1 MPESVGGSVY
11 RSGMDLTSVQ
21 QRTLD
26 ELMRKDPLPVF
37 ERDLVGDLRADLERR
52 LAPLDD
58 VIREGDSVWIT
69 KARLTAIHGRCEG
82 LFLAQHFGEGVFE
95 LSHQLAL
102 GSLTHTSVEVSV
114 YAGDLSDAELV
125 DRSLE
130 KLRRDDPGFDDY
142 CRRVGEA
149 DLAMLQADAVERVL
163 QFRSTFPPLR
173 KEWSP
178 AVEVSLKAS
187 LLGDRVVLSARPD
200 LMLGGADP
208 DEPMRARRLILE
220 LKTGGAWPDQDED
233 VRFYALVA
241 ALRLGVPPFRVATV
255 MLDDGGW
262 RVQDVTPDL
271 LESAVRRVGDAYAR
285 AADLLADAEPRLTPG
300 AWCRW
305 CPRAEICPEATL
317 TIAEG

>member
-305 CPRAEICPEATL
+305 CPRAETCPEATL

>member
-1 MPESVGGSVY
+1 
-11 RSGMDLTSVQ
+11 MDLTAVQ
-21 QRTLD
+21 QRTID
-26 ELMRKDPLPVF
+26 ELMRRDPLPVF
-37 ERDLVGDLRADLERR
+37 ERELVEDLRADLERR

-58 VIREGDSVWIT
+58 VIPEGDSVWVT
-69 KARLTAIHGRCEG
+69 KGRLTAIHGRCEG

-95 LSHQLAL
+95 HSHPLAL
-102 GSLTHTSVEVSV
+102 GALTHTAVEVSV
-114 YAGDLSDAELV
+114 YANDLSDAELV

-130 KLRRDDPGFDDY
+130 KLRRDDPAFDDY

-178 AVEVSLKAS
+178 AVEVSLKAP

-208 DEPMRARRLILE
+208 DDPMRARRLILE

-285 AADLLADAEPRLTPG
+285 AADLLQDAEPRLTPG
-300 AWCRW
+300 PWCRW
-305 CPRAEICPEATL
+305 CPRAETCPEATL
-317 TIAEG
+317 SLAEG

>member
-1 MPESVGGSVY
+1 
-11 RSGMDLTSVQ
+11 MDLTPVQ
-21 QRTLD
+21 EETLTG
-26 ELMRKDPLPVF
+26 LMRRDPLPVF
-37 ERDLVGDLRADLERR
+37 ERELMGDLRADLERR
-52 LAPLDD
+52 LAPLGD

-69 KARLTAIHGRCEG
+69 KGRLTALHGRCEG

-95 LSHQLAL
+95 LSHPLAV
-102 GSLTHTSVEVSV
+102 GKLTHTAVEVSV

-125 DRSLE
+125 ERSLE
-130 KLRRDDPGFDDY
+130 KLRRDDPAFDDY
-142 CRRVGEA
+142 CHRVGEA
-149 DLAMLQADAVERVL
+149 DLAMLEAEAGERVL

-178 AVEVSLKAS
+178 AVEVSLKAP
-187 LLGDRVVLSARPD
+187 LLGDRVVLNARPD

-220 LKTGGAWPDQDED
+220 LKTGGSWPDQDED

-255 MLDDGGW
+255 MLDDGRW
-262 RVQDVTPDL
+262 RIQDVTPDL

-285 AADLLADAEPRLTPG
+285 AADLLQDSEPRLTPG
-300 AWCRW
+300 VWCRW
-305 CPRAEICPEATL
+305 CPRAPDCPEATL
-317 TIAEG
+317 SITQG